1 MIKRLLTKIILSAFS
16 IFGFWYLESGFMIKS
31 GDELIKSIIFGI
43 TLFIA
48 MNSVYRKYLF
58 LVCFFLLTLMTFF
71 YLFWQITWA
80 DRFGSL
86 GFGMLFITS
95 LLYLPAI
102 IKKGYV
108 EKL

>member
-1 MIKRLLTKIILSAFS
+1 MIKRLLTRIVLSVFS
-16 IFGFWYLESGFMIKS
+16 IFGFWYLESGFMIKN

-48 MNSVYRKYLF
+48 MNPVYRKYLF

-80 DRFGSL
+80 DRFGSI
-86 GFGMLFITS
+86 GFGILVITVFS
-95 LLYLPAI
+95 YMWQLL
-102 IKKGYV
+102 KNGYV